1 MGQVVGGEA
10 DAGSAD
16 NNAVII
22 KGGIINGAAS
32 GSGPKGM
39 SVIGANTNVSG
50 SGGANTNNSV
60 TISGGTFGETAVA
73 AGNRI
78 IGAYSQSSD
87 ENISGNRVKI
97 SGGTFGQEQGSANFV
112 YGAYDLGHGS
122 TISKNSVAISG
133 GTLDAQGGYDILIG
147 AYIDVD
153 GTSDTASEN
162 SVSLTGGS
170 IGASGSADTLQI
182 KGAQINENGTAS
194 GNSVEINGADIG
206 STSAQGIEVEGG
218 IVKTGAASENKV
230 TISSGT
236 LNTSS
241 AAALQLFGGFV
252 QSSGDVTGNDIN
264 VTGGTIG
271 KDSGAPYLYGG
282 YTASG
287 NAAENKVEV
296 SGAALNP
303 NAVFVGAFTG
313 SGDASGNTVSLT
325 GQTGGYTGS
334 GSASKNTLGVQDSTV
349 NGSITGGQ
357 TGTGDAASNTVNMSG
372 TNTTGS
378 VYGGHVTTSGNATGN
393 TVNFTEGSSNTSLIY
408 GGYTSKGMAKD
419 NHVNISGTSL
429 NKLKLIY
436 GGYSNAAG
444 TGEDAGAALNNTV
457 SITDSE
463 EADGSIA
470 LVNYT
475 YPRIYGGFSKAGD
488 ASGNEVLFDMEDGN
502 VYQIFGG
509 STQSAS
515 ASANSNTVT
524 IKSGTITGLVF
535 AGRNTAGGQA
545 NDNHLYVQGGSLEV
559 NSHIVSGYGTTAGN
573 NTLEISGGSLGSTK
587 ANYALN
593 IAAGESYK
601 PGGVTEGNQL
611 SITGGKIGMGENAKI
626 HIFGGYNHRDYANKL
641 AASASDNHIS
651 MENGTIDSHGGS
663 VSMIAGDMENA
674 GSGSST
680 MTNNTITI
688 SGGSINAAED
698 GSTGGDINIAGAY
711 SDSSGASSNEVNIS
725 RGTIGTASGVIS
737 ISGAAAY
744 PGDASG
750 NSVTITGGTIGSTD
764 GVDPENPSSIVGAL
778 SVPGK
783 ATDNHVSISGANLIG
798 AIEIYGGESGAG
810 STGNSVTLA
819 GDASGNIYGGLT
831 MGSGA
836 ASGNTINLESGHI
849 SSSQIIAGYT
859 VSGEASD
866 NTVNITG
873 GVLNGTAALYGGYGT
888 SSTGNTLNVYSKG
901 NTVGELGYFQ
911 KIYIAP
917 EAELTIGSADAEG
930 AENTGS
936 FAVENGTTVDA
947 EGALTIAGDLSS
959 DALTVTAGNAAIG
972 GTVSSTNGSTV
983 SLGGNDLALT
993 TANVDNTSTLTLTS
1007 GKLTAEKLSD
1017 SITGGGKLTLD
1028 GTATLATTA
1037 GQVFTDG
1044 DTTETTAGDN
1054 GLTETTADSVNFKAG
1069 TLSLSDDY
1077 SYTYLTNIQKTMD
1090 ALEDS
1095 TTSIVMTGNLVD
1107 TTGISNTL
1115 TTEDSNISIGAPSS
1129 EDNTTS
1135 LDRGFNVAALDMGG
1149 ADTVSVAGG
1158 QNLTLGDSETTD
1170 VITTDSGTAS
1180 VNLAEGS
1187 TFTIGNSA
1195 VAENQ
1200 TLNAAA
1206 DVTAENSTIAANG
1219 QTTVTGDV
1227 ALTDSALTSQTG
1239 TLTLEQ
1245 NLTTS
1250 GTSVVTGDVTVA
1262 KAITGDSSIILK
1274 LGNEKE
1280 SVNLSAR
1287 SINLNGGTLYLD
1299 PVWIGGTQEDGAEAA
1314 AGSISGSKVVIGNN
1328 STLTVG
1334 STDKTLAEKTFT
1346 DSGLTWSDTDI
1357 LSALYV
1363 ATSASLSD
1371 GSVVIDSSA
1380 NADSAAAIVTF
1391 KMGKNSLLMIDGNKV
1406 SGSQAAAITD
1416 VSTTD
1421 ISPSAKI
1428 YISNAKGNAT
1438 YNILSGTND
1447 KDGNGLFAEARAAVN
1462 SNVFSYG
1469 HLLEF
1474 VGAEGNGETQFSVT
1488 AESQDAHDVYGD
1500 KVIAPNTINAAMDS
1514 GGAASAFA
1522 LAASDDNLTEEA
1534 QESAFNSASALTELA
1549 GVQHGLYAANN
1560 LFDSSLTSH
1569 LTGLYT
1575 EDQDKDLWA
1584 HFIHS
1589 KENVRG
1595 LGLANMG
1602 ASYDAQFNGVVVG
1615 SDFYKKG
1622 NATVGAALT
1631 YMDGSFSGNTEAAHT
1646 KNDVDYYGLAL
1657 YGRVEQ
1663 GPMTYLGDIS
1673 YLHESNDLK
1682 QHNSGSTITGST
1694 DSDAYS
1700 IGVRAE
1706 RGIGLGMG
1714 TLTPFAGLRYAHLG
1728 TDAYTD
1734 SIGVRHDSDDANVW
1748 MFPLGLRYSADI
1760 KNGTWTIR
1768 PMAEASYV
1776 WTFGDRDG
1784 TDKVSLGGASDAF
1797 GFDIADA
1804 GSWYG
1809 RLGVQAAKGNFTY
1822 GVAYQYQHGASV
1834 QSNTWTAAVRYHF

>member
-1115 TTEDSNISIGAPSS
+1115 TTEGSNISIGAPSS

-1631 YMDGSFSGNTEAAHT
+1631 YMDGSFSGNTEAART

>member
-1115 TTEDSNISIGAPSS
+1115 TTEGSNISIGAPSS

-1200 TLNAAA
+1200 TLNVAA

-1262 KAITGDSSIILK
+1262 KVITGDSSIMLK
-1274 LGNEKE
+1274 LGNEEE

-1334 STDKTLAEKTFT
+1334 STDKTLAEKAFT

-1380 NADSAAAIVTF
+1380 NADSAAAIGTF

-1428 YISNAKGNAT
+1428 YISNAKGNTT

-1500 KVIAPNTINAAMDS
+1500 KVIAHNTINAAMDS

-1560 LFDSSLTSH
+1560 IFDSSLTSH

-1673 YLHESNDLK
+1673 YLHGSNDLK

-1760 KNGTWTIR
+1760 KNGIWTIR
-1768 PMAEASYV
+1768 PMAEAGYV

-1822 GVAYQYQHGASV
+1822 GVAYQYQHGTSV

>member
-22 KGGIINGAAS
+22 KEGIINGAAS

-1115 TTEDSNISIGAPSS
+1115 TTEGSNISIGAPSS

>member
-911 KIYIAP
+911 KIYIAL

-1115 TTEDSNISIGAPSS
+1115 TTEGSNISIGAPSS

-1200 TLNAAA
+1200 TLNVAA

-1262 KAITGDSSIILK
+1262 KVITGDSSIMLK
-1274 LGNEKE
+1274 LGNEEE

-1334 STDKTLAEKTFT
+1334 STDKTLAEKAFT

-1380 NADSAAAIVTF
+1380 NADSAAAIGTF

-1428 YISNAKGNAT
+1428 YISNAKGNTT

-1447 KDGNGLFAEARAAVN
+1447 KDGNGLFAEAGAAVN

-1560 LFDSSLTSH
+1560 IFDSSLTSH

-1673 YLHESNDLK
+1673 YLHGSNDLK

-1768 PMAEASYV
+1768 PMAEAGYV

-1822 GVAYQYQHGASV
+1822 GVACQYQHGTSV

>member
-1 MGQVVGGEA
+1 
-10 DAGSAD
+10 
-16 NNAVII
+16 
-22 KGGIINGAAS
+22 
-32 GSGPKGM
+32 
-39 SVIGANTNVSG
+39 
-50 SGGANTNNSV
+50 
-60 TISGGTFGETAVA
+60 
-73 AGNRI
+73 
-78 IGAYSQSSD
+78 
-87 ENISGNRVKI
+87 
-97 SGGTFGQEQGSANFV
+97 
-112 YGAYDLGHGS
+112 
-122 TISKNSVAISG
+122 
-133 GTLDAQGGYDILIG
+133 
-147 AYIDVD
+147 
-153 GTSDTASEN
+153 
-162 SVSLTGGS
+162 
-170 IGASGSADTLQI
+170 
-182 KGAQINENGTAS
+182 
-194 GNSVEINGADIG
+194 
-206 STSAQGIEVEGG
+206 
-218 IVKTGAASENKV
+218 
-230 TISSGT
+230 
-236 LNTSS
+236 
-241 AAALQLFGGFV
+241 
-252 QSSGDVTGNDIN
+252 
-264 VTGGTIG
+264 
-271 KDSGAPYLYGG
+271 
-282 YTASG
+282 
-287 NAAENKVEV
+287 
-296 SGAALNP
+296 
-303 NAVFVGAFTG
+303 
-313 SGDASGNTVSLT
+313 
-325 GQTGGYTGS
+325 
-334 GSASKNTLGVQDSTV
+334 
-349 NGSITGGQ
+349 
-357 TGTGDAASNTVNMSG
+357 
-372 TNTTGS
+372 
-378 VYGGHVTTSGNATGN
+378 
-393 TVNFTEGSSNTSLIY
+393 
-408 GGYTSKGMAKD
+408 MAKD

-475 YPRIYGGFSKAGD
+475 YPRIYSGFSKAGD

-559 NSHIVSGYGTTAGN
+559 NSRIVSGCGTTAGN

-744 PGDASG
+744 SGDASG

-778 SVPGK
+778 SVLGK

-901 NTVGELGYFQ
+901 NIVGELGYFQ

-959 DALTVTAGNAAIG
+959 DASTVTAGNAAIG

-1054 GLTETTADSVNFKAG
+1054 GLTETAADSVNFKAG

-1115 TTEDSNISIGAPSS
+1115 TTDQISSIGDTAALDTVTVTTEGSNISIGAPSS

-1274 LGNEKE
+1274 LGNEEE

-1334 STDKTLAEKTFT
+1334 STDKTLAEKAFT

-1380 NADSAAAIVTF
+1380 NADSAAAIGTF

-1428 YISNAKGNAT
+1428 YISNAKGNTT

-1462 SNVFSYG
+1462 SNVFLYG

-1560 LFDSSLTSH
+1560 LFDSSLTFH

-1673 YLHESNDLK
+1673 YLHGSNDLK

-1760 KNGTWTIR
+1760 KNGIWTIR
-1768 PMAEASYV
+1768 PMAEAGYV

-1822 GVAYQYQHGASV
+1822 GVAYQYQHGTSV